1 MYYDE
6 FNEDDD
12 INIGISNINDYK
24 IKNNIKKFKVYF
36 YFNLNEKN
44 EYIFPFESDLLNI
57 DNQYGYD
64 LIQNII
70 KKINNESL
78 VINYDSKD
86 YILSVKEN
94 QNDDTKNFYINNFEI
109 RKCQKKTFK
118 PKDDVP
124 PFSPELLL
132 NNILDDTISFICK
145 NNIYIILI
153 EKFDDDIEEGKY
165 EDDFA
170 ESEGQSEN
178 KNENQKIKDN
188 NYQDDSKCKS
198 CITLFLH

>member
-109 RKCQKKTFK
+109 RKCKKKTFK

-165 EDDFA
+165 EDDFT

-198 CITLFLH
+198 CIII

>member
-70 KKINNESL
+70 NKINNESL

-109 RKCQKKTFK
+109 RKCKKKTFK

-145 NNIYIILI
+145 NNMYIMLI

-178 KNENQKIKDN
+178 KNENLKPKIKEYD
-188 NYQDDSKCKS
+188 YQDDSKCKS
-198 CITLFLH
+198 CIII

>member
-6 FNEDDD
+6 FNEDND
-12 INIGISNINDYK
+12 INIGISNVYDFR

-109 RKCQKKTFK
+109 RKCKKKTFK

-165 EDDFA
+165 EDDFT

-198 CITLFLH
+198 CIII

>member
-70 KKINNESL
+70 KKINNKSL

-109 RKCQKKTFK
+109 RKCKKKTFK

-198 CITLFLH
+198 CIII

>member
-86 YILSVKEN
+86 YILSLKEN

-165 EDDFA
+165 EDDFT

-198 CITLFLH
+198 CIII

>member
-94 QNDDTKNFYINNFEI
+94 QNDDIKNFYINNFEI
-109 RKCQKKTFK
+109 RKCKKKTFK

-198 CITLFLH
+198 CIII

>member
-70 KKINNESL
+70 NKINNESL
-78 VINYDSKD
+78 EINYDSKD
-86 YILSVKEN
+86 YILSIKES
-94 QNDDTKNFYINNFEI
+94 QNDDKKNFYINNFEI
-109 RKCQKKTFK
+109 RKCKKKTFK

-145 NNIYIILI
+145 NNMYIMLI

-170 ESEGQSEN
+170 ESEGLSEN

-198 CITLFLH
+198 CIII

>member
-12 INIGISNINDYK
+12 INIDISNVNDYK
-24 IKNNIKKFKVYF
+24 IKNKIKKFKVYF

-70 KKINNESL
+70 NKINNESL
-78 VINYDSKD
+78 VINYNSKD
-86 YILSVKEN
+86 YILSVKES
-94 QNDDTKNFYINNFEI
+94 QNDDKKNFYINNFEI
-109 RKCQKKTFK
+109 RKCKIKTLK
-118 PKDDVP
+118 PKDDAP
-124 PFSPELLL
+124 PISPELLL

-145 NNIYIILI
+145 NNMYIILI
-153 EKFDDDIEEGKY
+153 EKFDDDIEEEKY
-165 EDDFA
+165 EDDFT
-170 ESEGQSEN
+170 ESEEKSGN
-178 KNENQKIKDN
+178 KNGNLKQKIKEYD
-188 NYQDDSKCKS
+188 YQDDSKCKS
-198 CITLFLH
+198 CIII

>member
-6 FNEDDD
+6 FNDDD
-12 INIGISNINDYK
+12 NINIGISNVNDYK

-57 DNQYGYD
+57 DNQYVYN

-70 KKINNESL
+70 KKINNESII
-78 VINYDSKD
+78 INYDSKD

-94 QNDDTKNFYINNFEI
+94 ENDDKKKFYINNFELRI
-109 RKCQKKTFK
+109 CKKKTLK
-118 PKDDVP
+118 PKNDVP

-132 NNILDDTISFICK
+132 NNIQDDIISFICK
-145 NNIYIILI
+145 NNMYIMLI
-153 EKFDDDIEEGKY
+153 EKFEDDIEEEKY
-165 EDDFA
+165 EDDFV
-170 ESEGQSEN
+170 ESDGQSDN
-178 KNENQKIKDN
+178 KNGNLKQKIKEYD
-188 NYQDDSKCKS
+188 YQDDSRCKS
-198 CITLFLH
+198 CIII

>member
-12 INIGISNINDYK
+12 INIDISNVNDYK
-24 IKNNIKKFKVYF
+24 IKNKIKKFKVYF

-70 KKINNESL
+70 NKINNESL
-78 VINYDSKD
+78 VINYNSKD
-86 YILSVKEN
+86 YILSVKES
-94 QNDDTKNFYINNFEI
+94 QNDDKKNFYINNFEI
-109 RKCQKKTFK
+109 RKCKKKTLK
-118 PKDDVP
+118 PKDDTP

-145 NNIYIILI
+145 NNMYIILI
-153 EKFDDDIEEGKY
+153 EKFDDDIEEEKY
-165 EDDFA
+165 EDDFT
-170 ESEGQSEN
+170 ESEEKSGN
-178 KNENQKIKDN
+178 KNGNLKQKIKEYD
-188 NYQDDSKCKS
+188 YQDDSKCKI
-198 CITLFLH
+198 CIII

>member
-109 RKCQKKTFK
+109 RKCKKKTFK

-145 NNIYIILI
+145 NNMYIMLI

-198 CITLFLH
+198 CIII

>member
-109 RKCQKKTFK
+109 RKCKKKTFK

-198 CITLFLH
+198 CIII

>member
-12 INIGISNINDYK
+12 INIGISNVYDYR
-24 IKNNIKKFKVYF
+24 IKKNIKKFKVYF

-109 RKCQKKTFK
+109 RKCKKKTFK

-165 EDDFA
+165 EDDFT

-178 KNENQKIKDN
+178 KNENLKQKIKEYD
-188 NYQDDSKCKS
+188 YQDDSKCKS
-198 CITLFLH
+198 CIII

>member
-86 YILSVKEN
+86 YILSIKES
-94 QNDDTKNFYINNFEI
+94 QNDDKKNFYINNFEI
-109 RKCQKKTFK
+109 RKCKKKTFK

-198 CITLFLH
+198 CIII

>member
-109 RKCQKKTFK
+109 RKCKKKTFK

-153 EKFDDDIEEGKY
+153 EKFDDDIEERKY

-198 CITLFLH
+198 CIII

>member
-109 RKCQKKTFK
+109 RKCKKKTFK

-165 EDDFA
+165 EDDFT
-170 ESEGQSEN
+170 ESEGQSEK

-188 NYQDDSKCKS
+188 NYQDYSKCKS
-198 CITLFLH
+198 CIII

>member
-198 CITLFLH
+198 CIII

>member
-109 RKCQKKTFK
+109 RKCKKKTFK
-118 PKDDVP
+118 PKDDVS

-198 CITLFLH
+198 CIII